1 MTHEERME
9 ALEAGRILQSEVFR
23 EAFTCLD
30 ARYVKA
36 WRTCTDAVK
45 REDWWYMQRA
55 LQEVRRELFSLLQ
68 GAAAGEKG
76 EDDVLNAA
84 LERAREKP

>member
-1 MTHEERME
+1 
-9 ALEAGRILQSEVFR
+9 
-23 EAFTCLD
+23 
-30 ARYVKA
+30 
-36 WRTCTDAVK
+36 
-45 REDWWYMQRA
+45 MQRA

-76 EDDVLNAA
+76 KDDVLNAA